1 MSQNNNSLGFF
12 NVTVVLVNY
21 LQCFWA
27 ASKIMN
33 SIFTYY
39 KLKYSDLYME
49 HVNRNSGEKF
59 TLFYYITVI
68 VKNKIGN
75 KQTKKIDLISCKNT
89 HFSSFYLKQIV

>member
-1 MSQNNNSLGFF
+1 
-12 NVTVVLVNY
+12 
-21 LQCFWA
+21 
-27 ASKIMN
+27 MN

-39 KLKYSDLYME
+39 KLKYSDLYMQ
-49 HVNRNSGEKF
+49 HVNRNSGEK
-59 TLFYYITVI
+59 LFYYITVI